1 MDPIVTAALAAR
13 TVADTD
19 RLEDLIRKAIG
30 DKIRFLG
37 DQEANWSSISSPADA
52 TSVLFERGTNMFDS
66 EIELEAERHHDFTC
80 PNPAAAAAHFFGVP
94 KGGVGEMSLAERQ
107 KLASMSLIVLHDS
120 DESRK
125 RPTIAFRDRGTGIAT
140 AEVPLTI
147 MSLQGSN
154 KLRKPYT
161 HGVFGK
167 GGSSADA
174 FSEATIVIT
183 RKQPSLLGPGGEDR
197 ITVAVVREDE
207 RPDMGLPFYRYLV
220 GTNDLPY
227 SVPAT
232 AHPDFEPGTYVAH
245 IDYLAGRMGIQKWDN
260 EESIYAY
267 AETILFAPAL
277 PYQLLD
283 ARTGDANVRPAE
295 RTTPST
301 LAGLGQRLE
310 TLKASDGTIMD
321 RTGWQTINIPDVGDV
336 RLRWWLFD
344 DRDKR
349 RTRVAKGFTVIFTTN
364 GQIHHAWDDAKLQQL
379 VDNRR
384 RVGRQLFVQVDC
396 DGIELRKRYK
406 VFDSFRAQVRRGPEG
421 RALEDAIA
429 YALAN
434 DADLEEYEN
443 QLVRKSLQAS
453 AQSISA
459 SFHKRLNRALRTKV
473 PGLAPSDKGGK
484 GPRPPKPKQDKD
496 LYDEPTAMTG
506 PAEVTLVIGERATAY
521 MEINANDGFVPD
533 SGEIELKSA
542 APKPAMSVGD
552 LRKGRLPLTF
562 GTPSGMGA
570 DDLDVEIELT
580 WTRKNGGLGRI
591 IWPMAIKVVTEV
603 ERKPSPAPKPK
614 GSQEPTKDGGDVA
627 FIWVNGHDQGWDDNM
642 VGELQ
647 DIEGDVLAEREVYA
661 HLKGVKD
668 KIPTIVLNKDFTDW
682 AAYKR
687 TIAKGASEATLETRH
702 ERYGLA
708 LGIIVANLTLE
719 ERKVTK
725 KHETWEAKQN
735 GTEEPPK
742 PMTPEQMHRAMAEAA
757 RGIVSLMPDFDALTA
772 ELENEK

>member
-19 RLEDLIRKAIG
+19 RLEELIRKAIG
-30 DKIRFLG
+30 DRIRFLG

-52 TSVLFERGTNMFDS
+52 TSVVFERGTNIFDAL
-66 EIELEAERHHDFTC
+66 IELEAERRHEFTC
-80 PNPAAAAAHFFGVP
+80 PNPTAAAAAFFGVP
-94 KGGVGEMSLAERQ
+94 KGGVGELSAADRDRLA
-107 KLASMSLIVLHDS
+107 AMSLIVLHDS
-120 DESRK
+120 DDSRK
-125 RPTIAFRDRGTGIAT
+125 RPTIAFRDRGTGIAP

-174 FSEATIVIT
+174 FSEATIVVT
-183 RKQPSLLGPGGEDR
+183 RKQPDLLGPGEEDR

-220 GTNDLPY
+220 GTDDLPY
-227 SVPAT
+227 SVPAS
-232 AHPDFEPGTYVAH
+232 AHPGFEPGTYVAH
-245 IDYLAGRMGIQKWDN
+245 IDYLAGKMGMQNWNN

-277 PYQLLD
+277 PYQLQD
-283 ARTGDANVRPAE
+283 ARSDGANVRPADRRE
-295 RTTPST
+295 PSS
-301 LAGLGQRLE
+301 LSGLGQRLE
-310 TLKASDGTIMD
+310 ALKAGDGTILD
-321 RTGWQTINIPDVGDV
+321 RTGWQTVNIPDVGDV

-421 RALEDAIA
+421 RALEDAAA

-443 QLVRKSLQAS
+443 QLVRQSLQAS
-453 AQSISA
+453 AQSVSA
-459 SFHKRLNRALRTKV
+459 SFRKRLNRALRTKI
-473 PGLAPSDKGGK
+473 PGLAPSPKGK
-484 GPRPPKPKQDKD
+484 GQRPPKAKQPEE

-506 PAEVTLVIGERATAY
+506 PVEVTLVIGERATAY
-521 MEINANDGFVPD
+521 MEINAVDGFVPD
-533 SGEIELKSA
+533 IGEIDVKTA
-542 APKPAMSVGD
+542 GTKPLVSVGD

-562 GTPSGMGA
+562 ATPAGMGA
-570 DDLDVEIELT
+570 GTIEVEVELT
-580 WTRKNGGLGRI
+580 WVRKSGGLGHMT
-591 IWPMAIKVVTEV
+591 WPITINVVTEIV
-603 ERKPSPAPKPK
+603 REPSTPKPPK
-614 GSQEPTKDGGDVA
+614 GGQEPTKDGGDVA
-627 FIWVNGHDQGWDDNM
+627 FLWTAGHDQGWENSV

-647 DIEGDVLAEREVYA
+647 DIEGDVLASERDVYA
-661 HLKGVKD
+661 DLKGVKD
-668 KIPTIVLNKDFTDW
+668 KIPTIVLNRDFTDW

-687 TIAKGASEATLETRH
+687 TIAKGASEAMLETRH

-708 LGIIVANLTLE
+708 VGIIVANLTLE
-719 ERKVTK
+719 ERKITK
-725 KHETWEAKQN
+725 KHEAWEAKQN
-735 GTEEPPK
+735 GTEEPTR
-742 PMTPEQMHRAMAEAA
+742 PMTPEQMQRALGEAA
-757 RGIVSLMPDFDALTA
+757 RGVVALMPDFDALTA